1 MGDSPKVN
9 EERLRRVL
17 NAWKTLAADKAFG
30 GMTVEQFEAVIAPS
44 FATRQQLDELDNQRT
59 HLINT
64 RGDADELS
72 LAKAAAAIAGMNA
85 DPGFGPNSSL
95 IEACGYVRQSE
106 RKSGLHRGTGGGTTP
121 PTGGTPPTP

>member
-30 GMTVEQFEAVIAPS
+30 GMTVEQFEAVIGPS
-44 FATRQQLDELDNQRT
+44 FTTRQQLDDLDNQRT

-64 RGDADELS
+64 RGDADEMS
-72 LAKAAAAIAGMNA
+72 LAKAAAAVAGMNA

-106 RKSGLHRGTGGGTTP
+106 RKSGLHRGTGGGAP
-121 PTGGTPPTP
+121 PTGGTPPVA

>member
-1 MGDSPKVN
+1 MAGSPKDN
-9 EERLRRVL
+9 EEKLRRIL
-17 NAWKTLAADKAFG
+17 NAWKQLAADKAFG
-30 GMTVEQFEAVIAPS
+30 GMTVEQFEAVIGPS
-44 FATRQQLDELDNQRT
+44 FTMRQQLDDLDNQRT
-59 HLINT
+59 HLVNS
-64 RGDADELS
+64 RGDADDVS

-106 RKSGLHRGTGGGTTP
+106 RKSGLHRGSGSGTP

>member
-1 MGDSPKVN
+1 MAGSPKDN
-9 EERLRRVL
+9 EEKLSRIL

-30 GMTVEQFEAVIAPS
+30 GMTVEQFEAVIGPS
-44 FATRQQLDELDNQRT
+44 FTTRQQLDDLDNQRT

-64 RGDADELS
+64 RGDADEMS
-72 LAKAAAAIAGMNA
+72 LAKAAAAVAGMNA

-106 RKSGLHRGTGGGTTP
+106 RKSGLHRGTGGGAP
-121 PTGGTPPTP
+121 PTGGTPTSSP

>member
-1 MGDSPKVN
+1 MGDSPKLN
-9 EERLRRVL
+9 EEKLRRIL

-30 GMTVEQFEAVIAPS
+30 GMTVEQFEAVLAPS

-106 RKSGLHRGTGGGTTP
+106 RKSGLHRGTGSGTPT
-121 PTGGTPPTP
+121 TGGTPPTP

>member
-1 MGDSPKVN
+1 MAGSPKDN
-9 EERLRRVL
+9 EEKLSRIL
-17 NAWKTLAADKAFG
+17 NAWKTLAADKVFG

-44 FATRQQLDELDNQRT
+44 FTTRQQLDDLDNQRA
-59 HLINT
+59 HLINM

-72 LAKAAAAIAGMNA
+72 LAKAAAAVAGMNA

-106 RKSGLHRGTGGGTTP
+106 KKSGLHRGTGGGKP
-121 PTGGTPPTP
+121 PTGGTPSVT

>member
-1 MGDSPKVN
+1 MGDSPKLN
-9 EERLRRVL
+9 EEKLRRIL

-30 GMTVEQFEAVIAPS
+30 GMTVEQFEAVLAPS

-72 LAKAAAAIAGMNA
+72 LAKAAAAVAGMNA

-106 RKSGLHRGTGGGTTP
+106 RKSGLHRGTRGGTAP
-121 PTGGTPPTP
+121 PTGGTPPAA

>member
-1 MGDSPKVN
+1 M
-9 EERLRRVL
+9 

-30 GMTVEQFEAVIAPS
+30 GMTVEQFEAVIGPS
-44 FATRQQLDELDNQRT
+44 FTTRQQLDDLDNQRT

-64 RGDADELS
+64 RGDADEMS
-72 LAKAAAAIAGMNA
+72 LAKAAAAVAGMNA

-106 RKSGLHRGTGGGTTP
+106 RKSGLHRGTGGGAP
-121 PTGGTPPTP
+121 PTGGTPSVA

>member
-1 MGDSPKVN
+1 MGDSPKLN
-9 EERLRRVL
+9 EERLRRIL

-44 FATRQQLDELDNQRT
+44 FTTRQQLDELDHQRT

-72 LAKAAAAIAGMNA
+72 LTKAAAAIAGMNA

-106 RKSGLHRGTGGGTTP
+106 RKSGLHRGGGEAPSTGGGK
-121 PTGGTPPTP
+121 PPTP

>member
-1 MGDSPKVN
+1 MGDSPKLN
-9 EERLRRVL
+9 EEKLRRIL

-30 GMTVEQFEAVIAPS
+30 GMTVEQFEAVLAPS

-72 LAKAAAAIAGMNA
+72 LAKAAAAVAGMNA

-106 RKSGLHRGTGGGTTP
+106 RKSGLHRGGGGGDAP
-121 PTGGTPPTP
+121 PTGGSPPA

>member
-1 MGDSPKVN
+1 MAGSPKDN
-9 EERLRRVL
+9 EEKLSRIL
-17 NAWKTLAADKAFG
+17 NAWKTLAADKTFG

-44 FATRQQLDELDNQRT
+44 FTTRQQLDDLDNQRT

-72 LAKAAAAIAGMNA
+72 LAKAAAAVAGMNA

-106 RKSGLHRGTGGGTTP
+106 RKSGLHRGTSGGAP
-121 PTGGTPPTP
+121 PIGGTPPVA

>member
-1 MGDSPKVN
+1 MGDSPKLN
-9 EERLRRVL
+9 EEKLRRIL

-30 GMTVEQFEAVIAPS
+30 GMTVEQFEAVLAPS

-72 LAKAAAAIAGMNA
+72 LAKAAAAVAGMNA

-106 RKSGLHRGTGGGTTP
+106 RKSGLHRGSGEAPSTGGGNLP
-121 PTGGTPPTP
+121 KP